1 MKSINNLYI
10 GCGIMSVM
18 GAVTGNESLL
28 VGGILWG
35 IVIGI
40 IHAAVK
46 GVNKAR
52 NK

>member
-1 MKSINNLYI
+1 MKTIHTLYI

-18 GAVTGNESLL
+18 GAITENESLL

-35 IVIGI
+35 IIIGI

-46 GVNKAR
+46 GVKKAYNK
-52 NK
+52 